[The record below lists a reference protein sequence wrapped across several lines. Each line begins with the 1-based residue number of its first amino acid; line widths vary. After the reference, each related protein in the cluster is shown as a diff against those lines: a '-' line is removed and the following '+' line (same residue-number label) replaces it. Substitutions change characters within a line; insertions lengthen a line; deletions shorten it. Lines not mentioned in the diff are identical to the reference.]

1 MSRQNRANRSFLALR
16 RHTLASPRRTN
27 PTGATSPNETCIRA
41 ASRRLS
47 PPRMKNVALRAA
59 AWLLEKTN
67 PLWQPAKENKGVAS
81 RRQSIFGRSQSARTE
96 RRSVRTPSPN
106 EPTRAGGVGRGGIQN
121 KANRLEQSGDRFA
134 RRCRTN
140 PLEQPERG
148 RGGIQNRANVPS
160 KPGNPFTPGRC
171 AGIRLHDCAKRTQ
184 SARRYKTT
192 PIRLEQSGIRF
203 ARRCRTN
210 PTWRPARGAEWGVPS
225 STLPPSPPPGELSE

>member
-81 RRQSIFGRSQSARTE
+81 RRQSIFGRSQSARTALPNEPTGAAGARPRRNTEQSQRAVKTGQSVHSWPLRRHTIARLRQTNPIRAALQNDANPARTE
-96 RRSVRTPSPN
+96 RDSVRTPLPN
-106 EPTRAGGVGRGGIQN
+106 EPNLAAGARRGVGG
-121 KANRLEQSGDRFA
+121 AFLDFA
-134 RRCRTN
+134 SLASTRRT
-140 PLEQPERG
+140 E
-148 RGGIQNRANVPS
+148 
-160 KPGNPFTPGRC
+160 
-171 AGIRLHDCAKRTQ
+171 
-184 SARRYKTT
+184 
-192 PIRLEQSGIRF
+192 
-203 ARRCRTN
+203 
-210 PTWRPARGAEWGVPS
+210 
-225 STLPPSPPPGELSE
+225 